1 MVMMSSPC
9 ALSLWGQGLCKD
21 TKKKIAVKDTVRE

>member
-21 TKKKIAVKDTVRE
+21 TKKENHSKEYDT